1 MEVKDFINDVANQEF
16 GKAGPTFVEIMRSKM
31 DDALEQEKI
40 SVAGEMFGQT
50 SDEDEESDSYGTCI
64 EEEPADNTILYVGG
78 GLIALAVVATLMKK

>member
-16 GKAGPTFVEIMRSKM
+16 GKAGPTFVEIMKSKM

-50 SDEDEESDSYGTCI
+50 SDEDEESDVEDDDITDEELDDAI
-64 EEEPADNTILYVGG
+64 EELEDT
-78 GLIALAVVATLMKK
+78 